1 MATRK
6 EKIDIENEEQ
16 LSSAPAVEESQD
28 PASWVPPFTVRVV
41 STTLPRS

>member
-16 LSSAPAVEESQD
+16 ISSAQRRKKVKTPLLGY
-28 PASWVPPFTVRVV
+28 PPLRCGYT
-41 STTLPRS
+41 P

>member
-16 LSSAPAVEESQD
+16 LSSAPAAEEGQD
-28 PASWVPPFTVRVV
+28 LS
-41 STTLPRS
+41 LIHI